1 MNLRGGTMPVEEYHA
16 LNGMAEALKLIRS
29 ERGRVTPRGIVYE
42 NGMRMEPL
50 CKRAYALHFKSRRT
64 RGNRGLSGF
73 CGLIGCSQNSGVTP
87 RAFTR
92 S

>member
-29 ERGRVTPRGIVYE
+29 ERGTVTPRGIVYE
-42 NGMRMEPL
+42 NGMRKGMLMPL
-50 CKRAYALHFKSRRT
+50 
-64 RGNRGLSGF
+64 
-73 CGLIGCSQNSGVTP
+73 TP